1 MTEQH
6 PVLAKVPT
14 ALSGF
19 RLAYGTLQIGK
30 ILQSSPRERTWND
43 AIKTGCIA
51 ITDKLDG
58 DWSRHFGSTKNG
70 SIIDRL
76 ADIAFSVGGEV
87 ALAVND
93 EISPIHPLLS
103 IGREAT
109 VNTLRKYAEKSGRT
123 IPVGNRGRQKTALK
137 MAMLTAARSPL
148 SRQSGA
154 IESMASLG
162 TALSIISG
170 FEYAQEYHSGKV
182 DDRTSSARNG
192 KFREA
197 SASPNEKIVRWMDN
211 KFPNITPDHLTL
223 AGESLVET
231 SLLAT
236 LIRPK
241 WGVAMAIG
249 PYTFGGLIDG
259 LDGNLARLKGLNN
272 LEGMIKDVRA
282 DKRQE
287 ILTAMANS
295 LLASKISNNVAAAQY
310 AVASM
315 TASLPA
321 LFRAAAES
329 KGYIVNED
337 ASGSRVIRGIEGGIG
352 IGLNRRLGIGDTIS
366 ALMVTGNIITAAQRA
381 DVVNHGESSSNCRG
395 TNNSVEFRNEAAAR
409 RDALLP
415 IAIGGMAVGTGLLFK
430 IGVGLAKEKYL

>member
-1 MTEQH
+1 
-6 PVLAKVPT
+6 
-14 ALSGF
+14 
-19 RLAYGTLQIGK
+19 
-30 ILQSSPRERTWND
+30 
-43 AIKTGCIA
+43 
-51 ITDKLDG
+51 
-58 DWSRHFGSTKNG
+58 
-70 SIIDRL
+70 
-76 ADIAFSVGGEV
+76 
-87 ALAVND
+87 
-93 EISPIHPLLS
+93 
-103 IGREAT
+103 
-109 VNTLRKYAEKSGRT
+109 
-123 IPVGNRGRQKTALK
+123 
-137 MAMLTAARSPL
+137 
-148 SRQSGA
+148 
-154 IESMASLG
+154 
-162 TALSIISG
+162 
-170 FEYAQEYHSGKV
+170 
-182 DDRTSSARNG
+182 
-192 KFREA
+192 
-197 SASPNEKIVRWMDN
+197 MDN

>member
-148 SRQSGA
+148 SRHLLLVVL
-154 IESMASLG
+154 SMP
-162 TALSIISG
+162 
-170 FEYAQEYHSGKV
+170 K
-182 DDRTSSARNG
+182 
-192 KFREA
+192 
-197 SASPNEKIVRWMDN
+197 
-211 KFPNITPDHLTL
+211 NITQEKSTIVLPQPVTVNFVKLQLHPTKKLSVGWTINFQILHLT
-223 AGESLVET
+223 
-231 SLLAT
+231 
-236 LIRPK
+236 I
-241 WGVAMAIG
+241 
-249 PYTFGGLIDG
+249 
-259 LDGNLARLKGLNN
+259 
-272 LEGMIKDVRA
+272 
-282 DKRQE
+282 
-287 ILTAMANS
+287 
-295 LLASKISNNVAAAQY
+295 
-310 AVASM
+310 
-315 TASLPA
+315 
-321 LFRAAAES
+321 
-329 KGYIVNED
+329 
-337 ASGSRVIRGIEGGIG
+337 
-352 IGLNRRLGIGDTIS
+352 
-366 ALMVTGNIITAAQRA
+366 
-381 DVVNHGESSSNCRG
+381 
-395 TNNSVEFRNEAAAR
+395 
-409 RDALLP
+409 
-415 IAIGGMAVGTGLLFK
+415 
-430 IGVGLAKEKYL
+430 